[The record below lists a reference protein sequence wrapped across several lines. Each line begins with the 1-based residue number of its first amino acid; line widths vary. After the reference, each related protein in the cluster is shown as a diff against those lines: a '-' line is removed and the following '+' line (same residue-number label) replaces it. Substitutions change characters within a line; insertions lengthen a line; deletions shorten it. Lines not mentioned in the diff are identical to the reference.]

1 MLGTLL
7 VLVGTIAGVVNR
19 EVLDADRFTS
29 HAQAVRS
36 DPYVARQ
43 LGTLLTDRL
52 LEAQPDLT
60 AVRPLLLTTAAG
72 VVASPA
78 LGPAVRTGISPLY
91 RALVTG
97 SDEDLIVLRLADAAA
112 VVVGV
117 VSLAAPQVQS
127 TIPADLDVRLS
138 SLGAREGPDGQ
149 VVGWVHLA
157 RTMAWLCPLLGILLL
172 ALSGATVGRSR
183 RDERWPTRAL
193 DTCAE
198 VGRGLLTSAVCLA
211 VLLVLAGFAVGRADR
226 QTLSGSLQHAIWG
239 QLDGPFWAAA
249 GLTAALG
256 FLLTLPARR
265 AAAARAVDLA
275 PRTLVGNAWRALLD
289 PGPAPRP
296 RALRAV
302 FLILL
307 GIALVLQ
314 PLQVAEA
321 LLWATGLVLAVLGVA
336 QLVPLA
342 VTTVGARLAS
352 RHDRPSYDGPGRWAA
367 LSALALV
374 LLVAGVVVVGAL
386 PPGETLPTGAS
397 GAEDG
402 RCNGHVEL
410 CDRPYDE
417 VAYPATHNA
426 MAAASEPGWF
436 FAEQPDGIVA
446 QLDHGIRV
454 LLIDSWYGQ
463 RTQRPGIIANTD
475 ATRAAALAESRQSFG
490 DATVRTALRVRDALN
505 LTPQGPVSEYLCH
518 GLCELG
524 STSWLP
530 VMKDVRA
537 WLEAHPREVVT
548 LFVQDEVSPAD
559 TARIVREA
567 GLKPFVYTP
576 VADGT
581 AWPTLGQ
588 MIDSGKRLVILMERH
603 GGGATY
609 PWLLDGF
616 QVAQDTPFLFRTPTE
631 LSCAP
636 NRGPADAPLFLLN
649 HWITN
654 KAREI
659 SNATQVNARDVLLT
673 RARDCQQ
680 QRGLLPNYVAVDFYD
695 RGDLMSVVDTLNGLG

>member
-19 EVLDADRFTS
+19 EVLDADHFTS
-29 HAQAVRS
+29 HVQAVRS

-60 AVRPLLLTTAAG
+60 AVRPLLLTTATS

-78 LGPAVRTGISPLY
+78 LGGAVQTGISPLY

-97 SDEDLIVLRLADAAA
+97 SDQDLIVFRLADAAA

-117 VSLAAPQVQS
+117 LSAAAPQVQA
-127 TIPADLDVRLS
+127 TIPANLDVRLS
-138 SLGAREGPDGQ
+138 AFGAREGPDGG
-149 VVGWVHLA
+149 VVGWVHLT
-157 RTMAWLCPLLGILLL
+157 RTAAWLCPLLGLLLL
-172 ALSGATVGRSR
+172 AVSGATVGRSR
-183 RDERWPTRAL
+183 RSDRWPARAL
-193 DTCAE
+193 DACAE
-198 VGRGLLTSAVCLA
+198 AGRGLLTSAVCLA
-211 VLLVLAGFAVGRADR
+211 LLLVVVGFAVGRADR
-226 QTLSGSLQHAIWG
+226 ETLSGSLQHAIWG

-265 AAAARAVDLA
+265 AAAARAADLA
-275 PRTLVGNAWRALLD
+275 PRTVVANAWRALLD

-302 FLILL
+302 FWILL

-321 LLWATGLVLAVLGVA
+321 LLWAVGLVLAALGVA

-342 VTTVGARLAS
+342 VAAVRVRLA
-352 RHDRPSYDGPGRWAA
+352 RRRDRPAYDGHASWAP
-367 LSALALV
+367 LGALALV

-386 PPGETLPTGAS
+386 PPDESLAAS
-397 GAEDG
+397 PDGAEAG
-402 RCNGHVEL
+402 LCNGHVEL

-417 VAYPATHNA
+417 VAFPATHNA

-436 FAEQPDGIVA
+436 FPEQPDGLVA
-446 QLDHGIRV
+446 QLDHGVRA
-454 LLIDSWYGQ
+454 LLIDTWYGQ
-463 RTQRPGIIANTD
+463 QTQRHGIIANTD
-475 ATRAAALAESRQSFG
+475 ETRARALEESRKAIG
-490 DATVRTALRVRDALN
+490 DDTLRSALRVRDALN

-524 STSWLP
+524 STPWLP
-530 VMKDVRA
+530 AMEDVRA

-548 LFVQDEVSPAD
+548 LFIQDEVSPAD
-559 TARIVREA
+559 TARVLGEA
-567 GLKPFVYTP
+567 GLQPYAYTP
-576 VADGT
+576 TSHDAT
-581 AWPTLGQ
+581 WPTLGQ
-588 MIDSGKRLVILMERH
+588 MIDSGKRLVVLMEHRD
-603 GGGATY
+603 GGTRY

-616 QVAQDTPFLFRTPTE
+616 HWAQDTPFDFRTPAAF
-631 LSCAP
+631 SCDP
-636 NRGPADAPLFLLN
+636 NRGPEDAPLFLLN

-659 SNATQVNARDVLLT
+659 TNATRVNARSVLLG
-673 RARDCQQ
+673 RAQECQKE
-680 QRGLLPNYVAVDFYD
+680 RGQLPTFVAVDFYD
-695 RGDLMSVVDTLNGLG
+695 RGDLFGVVDTLNGLG